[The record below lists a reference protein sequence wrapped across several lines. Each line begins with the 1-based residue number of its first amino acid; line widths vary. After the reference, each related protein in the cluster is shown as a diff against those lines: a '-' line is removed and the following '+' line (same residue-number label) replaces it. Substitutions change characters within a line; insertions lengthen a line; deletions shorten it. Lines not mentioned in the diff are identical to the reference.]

1 MVIPYSKWN
10 DHSPK
15 LVVDDSICS
24 EIVVFSAMQT
34 LE

>member
-15 LVVDDSICS
+15 LADDSICS